1 MAIDAVVIKDDIAD
15 APRVADLSW
24 VHWASLNLASMEFCP
39 ALQTCT
45 NNNLTGLGWHGPS
58 ALSIS
63 SRQGTELSVFLAH
76 QHLLFSDGSSCVFG
90 FSPHLPFF
98 SFLPSIFFFLSFFFF
113 FTLAYGNSQTSGWIR
128 AAAAGLHHS
137 HSNWRSEPH
146 PRHTLQLMAK
156 DQRTRDWTH
165 ILMGTSW
172 VCYHWATTRTPSLVF
187 FILLF
192 LLSYM
197 CFIFLSLC

>member
-113 FTLAYGNSQTSGWIR
+113 SPWHMEIPRLVAE
-128 AAAAGLHHS
+128 
-137 HSNWRSEPH
+137 SE
-146 PRHTLQLMAK
+146 LQLLAFTTATATG
-156 DQRTRDWTH
+156 DLSRIRDIHCSWWQRTRGPEIEPTS
-165 ILMGTSW
+165 SW
-172 VCYHWATTRTPSLVF
+172 VLAGFVITEPPRELPP
-187 FILLF
+187 
-192 LLSYM
+192 
-197 CFIFLSLC
+197 